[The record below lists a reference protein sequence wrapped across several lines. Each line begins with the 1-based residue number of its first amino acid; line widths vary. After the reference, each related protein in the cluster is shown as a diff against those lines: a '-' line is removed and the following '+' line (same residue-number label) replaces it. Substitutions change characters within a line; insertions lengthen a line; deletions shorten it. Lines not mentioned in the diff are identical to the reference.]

1 MGKGHLFQVECWEKY
16 PSGNHL
22 LCFMAKGKL
31 EKEMDKALEWKKG
44 IFGTLFI
51 KIMEIRRKGR

>member
-1 MGKGHLFQVECWEKY
+1 MGHVFQAECWKKY
-16 PSGNHL
+16 PSGHHF

-31 EKEMDKALEWKKG
+31 VKAMDKALERKKG
-44 IFGTLFI
+44 IFGTFFM